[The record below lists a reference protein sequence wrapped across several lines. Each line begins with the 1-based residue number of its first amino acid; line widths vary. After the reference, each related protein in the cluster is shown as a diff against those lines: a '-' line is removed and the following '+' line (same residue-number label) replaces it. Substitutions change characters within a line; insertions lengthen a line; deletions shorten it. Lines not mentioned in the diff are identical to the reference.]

1 MRRLLNI
8 NMPYSICWWSWHLI
22 HTFLGHKAPYKTV
35 YARAMQDS
43 TVLKVPGQSFARAFE
58 DSPESMLRV
67 VQVIML
73 RLIRVTF
80 WALHNYLGLDQQL
93 MKPVSII
100 NHRRVGYW
108 MQPKCCV
115 SPITSLYSSVPRIFF
130 VFVFL
135 SLNKIFHVILMKLN
149 SFKKL

>member
-1 MRRLLNI
+1 
-8 NMPYSICWWSWHLI
+8 
-22 HTFLGHKAPYKTV
+22 
-35 YARAMQDS
+35 MQDS

-93 MKPVSII
+93 MKPVSLIY
-100 NHRRVGYW
+100 HSRGESYC
-108 MQPKCCV
+108 MQPK
-115 SPITSLYSSVPRIFF
+115 
-130 VFVFL
+130 
-135 SLNKIFHVILMKLN
+135 KLCFTN
-149 SFKKL
+149 NFYV

>member
-1 MRRLLNI
+1 
-8 NMPYSICWWSWHLI
+8 
-22 HTFLGHKAPYKTV
+22 
-35 YARAMQDS
+35 MQDS

-93 MKPVSII
+93 MKPVSLYHKSAAGSHAAISEQPNLYLENII
-100 NHRRVGYW
+100 QLIGH
-108 MQPKCCV
+108 PH
-115 SPITSLYSSVPRIFF
+115 SVRSHPHI
-130 VFVFL
+130 
-135 SLNKIFHVILMKLN
+135 
-149 SFKKL
+149 

>member
-1 MRRLLNI
+1 
-8 NMPYSICWWSWHLI
+8 
-22 HTFLGHKAPYKTV
+22 
-35 YARAMQDS
+35 MQDS

-93 MKPVSII
+93 MKPVSNIY
-100 NHRRVGYW
+100 HRRVNLSASL
-108 MQPKCCV
+108 KICI
-115 SPITSLYSSVPRIFF
+115 SPITSLFSNVAYIFYVCISSP
-130 VFVFL
+130 
-135 SLNKIFHVILMKLN
+135 
-149 SFKKL
+149 

>member
-1 MRRLLNI
+1 
-8 NMPYSICWWSWHLI
+8 
-22 HTFLGHKAPYKTV
+22 
-35 YARAMQDS
+35 MQDS

-93 MKPVSII
+93 MKPVSLIYCKSLAGSHMAIGEQPYLYLENII
-100 NHRRVGYW
+100 ELISHPHTVRSHPHLCAMACR
-108 MQPKCCV
+108 
-115 SPITSLYSSVPRIFF
+115 
-130 VFVFL
+130 
-135 SLNKIFHVILMKLN
+135 
-149 SFKKL
+149 